1 MSIDKNY
8 LNKFIRTTEKAAI
21 GAFPFIG
28 KGDKNAADKGS
39 VDMMRN
45 ELNTIDM
52 NGEVVIGEGEM
63 DEAPMLYIGEKVGTK
78 NGPELDIALDPLEG
92 TNLVAKNLPN
102 AFSMLA
108 VCEKGNLFSAPDTY
122 MEKIAIGPNLPKDLL
137 DLDNSVEENIK
148 LLSEAKKKSI
158 DKITACVLKRPRHE
172 EIIKKLENLNVHIKF
187 ISDGDVSGA
196 ISVADPNTNVDI
208 YLGIGGGPEGVLAAA
223 ALSCMGGQIQ
233 TRLVLDDEQLKR
245 AKKLGIKDE
254 KKKYNIDEMI
264 KGDVIFCA
272 SAITSGDI
280 VDGIKDLG
288 DKYEVSTFALHKDYK
303 IFNKIKNFHLKKWVS
318 RHY

>member
-8 LNKFIRTTEKAAI
+8 FNKFVKTTEKAAI

-45 ELNTIDM
+45 ELNLIDM
-52 NGEVVIGEGEM
+52 KGEVVIGEGEM

-78 NGPELDIALDPLEG
+78 NGLELDIALDPLEG
-92 TNLVAKNLPN
+92 TNFVAKNLPN

-122 MEKIAIGPNLPKDLL
+122 MEKIAVGPNLPKNLL
-137 DLDNSVEENIK
+137 DLDNSVEKNIK
-148 LLSEAKKKSI
+148 LLSEAKKKKV
-158 DKITACVLKRPRHE
+158 DKITACVLKRPRHDK
-172 EIIKKLENLNVHIKF
+172 IIKSLENLNVNIKF

-223 ALSCMGGQIQ
+223 ALSCMDGQIQ
-233 TRLVLDDEQLKR
+233 TRLVLDDQQLKR

-254 KKKYNIDEMI
+254 KKKYNIDDMI

-272 SAITSGDI
+272 SAITNGDI
-280 VDGIKDLG
+280 VDGVKDLG
-288 DKYEVSTFALHKDYK
+288 DKYEVSTFALHKDFK
-303 IFNKIKNFHLKKWVS
+303 IFKKVKNFHPKK
-318 RHY
+318 

>member
-8 LNKFIRTTEKAAI
+8 FNKFVRTTEKAAI

-39 VDMMRN
+39 VDMMRS
-45 ELNTIDM
+45 ELNLIDM
-52 NGEVVIGEGEM
+52 KGEVVIGEGEM

-78 NGPELDIALDPLEG
+78 NGLELDIALDPLEG
-92 TNLVAKNLPN
+92 TNFVAKNLPN

-122 MEKIAIGPNLPKDLL
+122 MEKIAVGPNLPKNLL
-137 DLDNSVEENIK
+137 DLDNSVEKNIK
-148 LLSEAKKKSI
+148 LLSEAKKKKV
-158 DKITACVLKRPRHE
+158 DKITACVLKRPRHDK
-172 EIIKKLENLNVHIKF
+172 IIKSLENLNVNIKF
-187 ISDGDVSGA
+187 ISDGDVAGA

-223 ALSCMGGQIQ
+223 ALSCMDGQIQ
-233 TRLVLDDEQLKR
+233 TRLVLDDQQLKR

-254 KKKYNIDEMI
+254 KKKYNIDDMI

-272 SAITSGDI
+272 SAITNGDI
-280 VDGIKDLG
+280 VDGVKDLG
-288 DKYEVSTFALHKDYK
+288 DKYEVSTFALHKDFK
-303 IFNKIKNFHLKKWVS
+303 IFKKVKNFHPKK
-318 RHY
+318 

>member
-1 MSIDKNY
+1 MSIDKDY
-8 LNKFIRTTEKAAI
+8 FKKFIKTTEMAAI

-39 VDMMRN
+39 VDKMRN
-45 ELNTIDM
+45 ELNQIDM

-63 DEAPMLYIGEKVGTK
+63 DEAPMLYIGEKVGTHK
-78 NGPELDIALDPLEG
+78 GQNLDIALDPLEG
-92 TNLVAKNLPN
+92 TNFVANNLPN

-122 MEKIAIGPNLPKDLL
+122 MEKIAIGKNLPKNLL
-137 DLDNSVEENIK
+137 DLDNSVEQNIK
-148 LLSEAKKKSI
+148 LLSDAKKKSI
-158 DKITACVLKRPRHE
+158 NKITACILKRPRHE
-172 EIIKKLENLNVHIKF
+172 KIIKSLEKLNVKIKF

-196 ISVADPNTNVDI
+196 ISVVDAKTNIDI

-233 TRLVLDDEQLKR
+233 TRLVLDDEQKKR
-245 AKKLGIKDE
+245 ANKLGIKDV
-254 KKKYNIDEMI
+254 KRKYNIDDMI

-272 SAITSGDI
+272 SAITDGDI
-280 VDGIKDLG
+280 VDGVKDLG
-288 DKYEVSTFALHKDYK
+288 DKYEVSTFALHKNLK
-303 IFNKIKNFHLKKWVS
+303 IFKKIKNYHLK
-318 RHY
+318 